1 MVMSKGLFGEVTYM
15 SQRLPGEKKWACV
28 CVCVCVCVCARV
40 QAYMIREG

>member
-28 CVCVCVCVCARV
+28 CVCVCVHA